1 MVKNR
6 RINLLPQIIRDF
18 FTEISKKN
26 GELLTEVTTAVKLES
41 EKLNDLKGVIEGM
54 TGKKVKI
61 NPRADPSILG
71 GIIVKIGSKMFD
83 SSLKTKIEKLNLLA
97 MKENN

>member
-1 MVKNR
+1 
-6 RINLLPQIIRDF
+6 
-18 FTEISKKN
+18 
-26 GELLTEVTTAVKLES
+26 
-41 EKLNDLKGVIEGM
+41 M